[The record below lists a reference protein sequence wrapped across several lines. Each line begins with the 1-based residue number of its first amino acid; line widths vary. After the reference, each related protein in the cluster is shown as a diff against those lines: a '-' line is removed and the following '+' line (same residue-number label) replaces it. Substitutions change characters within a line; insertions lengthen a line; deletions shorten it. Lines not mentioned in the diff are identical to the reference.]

1 MRLTRRFCTQQTPH
15 NYYRILGVSN
25 TAPANEIKAKYKD
38 LVKKY
43 HPDVYKGNDKD
54 LYKKIQEAYKTLIS
68 PKKRMEYDE
77 TLSKGPSNKNATKTP
92 GSDPDSKS
100 WDDLADE
107 YKANTSADEFYKD
120 FNTVGPK
127 SEAKIDEEYKK
138 FFKEKVKTNFGDMV
152 VQEDEAISKF
162 TKKDRARAVFAE
174 KFNEKNL
181 AKKYIDSQGVG
192 YDKTLEENI
201 EVLNNNT
208 KEKKKLRI
216 LAMMDKYGIVMG
228 GFKVFGVGLGL
239 AFLIVCSIYFNN
251 VMKLKKIEEIVKK
264 REAENEIESKSSDLK
279 GKMVFD

>member
-1 MRLTRRFCTQQTPH
+1 
-15 NYYRILGVSN
+15 
-25 TAPANEIKAKYKD
+25 
-38 LVKKY
+38 
-43 HPDVYKGNDKD
+43 
-54 LYKKIQEAYKTLIS
+54 
-68 PKKRMEYDE
+68 MEYDE

-92 GSDPDSKS
+92 GSDADSKS

-264 REAENEIESKSSDLK
+264 RESENEIESKSSDLK